1 MPISMRC
8 WAVCFSCAFQSYF
21 IYLEGAHAI
30 CVSIFGG
37 VEHFRGTSIA
47 HGRLGLSWTATVWG
61 KHMSQN
67 QIIGIVAAVV
77 ILIAIISWVAIRR
90 GTQEATSQPP
100 QPAPSQQQ
108 TPPQPQQ
115 P

>member
-1 MPISMRC
+1 MRSSVADVTSVIDNFDKGGPPLRRPFPLPI
-8 WAVCFSCAFQSYF
+8 
-21 IYLEGAHAI
+21 E
-30 CVSIFGG
+30 
-37 VEHFRGTSIA
+37 
-47 HGRLGLSWTATVWG
+47 GLSWTVRG

-67 QIIGIVAAVV
+67 QIIAVVAALVIIVAIIGWAV
-77 ILIAIISWVAIRR
+77 IRR
-90 GTQEATSQPP
+90 GGQEATSQPP

>member
-1 MPISMRC
+1 
-8 WAVCFSCAFQSYF
+8 
-21 IYLEGAHAI
+21 
-30 CVSIFGG
+30 
-37 VEHFRGTSIA
+37 
-47 HGRLGLSWTATVWG
+47 
-61 KHMSQN
+61 MSQN
-67 QIIGIVAAVV
+67 QIIGVVAAVV

-90 GTQEATSQPP
+90 GAQEATSQPP